1 MKGTKWYAAGAAA
14 LALTVGGGVA
24 VAMPSSQHAV
34 EFFKVT
40 QDYPTN
46 GIQRFIIRGDGC
58 LKAEDMTKLRLV
70 SYDPSHH
77 KVVYRCLQP

>member
-1 MKGTKWYAAGAAA
+1 MKGTKWYAAPIAAA
-14 LALTVGGGVA
+14 IVVTGCGVSIA
-24 VAMPSSQHAV
+24 AQDAPNRV

-46 GIQRFIIRGDGC
+46 SIERFIIRGEGC

-70 SYDPSHH
+70 SYDPSHS
-77 KVVYRCLQP
+77 KVIYRCIQP